1 MMWRHRSGLPAVVE
15 GSAAFGRWQDGNAAD
30 METVSTAQRILPEV
44 AVVDLAAHRSRGG
57 GAAIDLAHR
66 VGPEAVIA
74 EVEAA
79 GLRGRGGAGF
89 PTGTKWR
96 TVADNRSQSFPS
108 TVVVNVAEGEPA
120 TFKDRTL
127 VTRDPYSVIEG
138 ALVAAIAVGADTVV
152 IAAKEKFH
160 RAVDRLRTAADE
172 IVAAR
177 WSPEVSLEVVTGP
190 DRYLFGE
197 ETALLEVVGGRPPF
211 PRIAPP
217 YREGSE
223 SAAAPAST
231 RFAGPTTGTQS
242 PPTLVNNAETFANVG
257 PILCHGADDF
267 RSVGTEDTPGT
278 LLVTIVGAT
287 ARHGVAEL
295 PAGVT
300 LREAIEIIGEGSRPG
315 RTITGAMSGV
325 ANPAVFGDGLDT
337 ELTHEAMSDVGSGL
351 GAAGFT
357 VFDDETDL
365 VAVAHGVSR
374 FLAVESCGQCEPCK
388 VDGMAIAESLDSLR
402 RSTGSPDLL
411 TVVDEKL
418 HTVAD
423 SARCYL
429 ATQHERTVRS
439 LFSAAPEAFDL
450 HSRGEVPA
458 TDAFLVAPVTDIS
471 DGRATLDERH
481 LDVSPDWSISG
492 DSGSAPADRI
502 DATRESG

>member
-1 MMWRHRSGLPAVVE
+1 
-15 GSAAFGRWQDGNAAD
+15 
-30 METVSTAQRILPEV
+30 METVSQAQRVLPEAAV
-44 AVVDLAAHRSRGG
+44 ADLAAHRSRGG

-74 EVEAA
+74 EIEAA

-96 TVADNRSQSFPS
+96 TVAENRSPSLPS
-108 TVVVNVAEGEPA
+108 TVVVNAAEGEPA

-127 VTRDPYSVIEG
+127 VSRDPYSVIEG
-138 ALVAAIAVGADTVV
+138 ALVAAVAVGADTAV
-152 IAAKEKFH
+152 IATKEKFH
-160 RAVDRLRTAADE
+160 RAVDRLQAAVDE
-172 IVAAR
+172 IVAAG
-177 WSPEVSLEVVTGP
+177 WSPDVSLEVVTGP

-197 ETALLEVVGGRPPF
+197 ETALLEVIGGRPPF

-223 SAAAPAST
+223 SAVAPAST
-231 RFAGPTTGTQS
+231 RFAGPSTETKS
-242 PPTLVNNAETFANVG
+242 PPTLVNNAETLANIG
-257 PILCHGADDF
+257 PILRHGADEF
-267 RSVGTEDTPGT
+267 RLTGTGDTPGT
-278 LLVTIVGAT
+278 LLVTVVGAT

-300 LREAIEIIGEGSRPG
+300 LREAIETIGEGSRPG
-315 RTITGAMSGV
+315 RRITGAMSGV
-325 ANPAVFGDGLDT
+325 ANPALFGDALDT
-337 ELTHEAMSDVGSGL
+337 ELSHDAMSAVGSGL

-388 VDGMAIAESLDSLR
+388 VDGLAIAESLDSLR
-402 RSTGSPDLL
+402 RSAGSPELL

-429 ATQHERTVRS
+429 ATQHEKTVRS
-439 LFSAAPEAFDL
+439 LFSAAPEIFEL
-450 HSRGEVPA
+450 HSKGEVPA
-458 TDAFLVAPVTDIS
+458 ADAFLVAPVTDIS
-471 DGRATLDERH
+471 DGRASLDTGH
-481 LDVSPDWSISG
+481 LEVSADWTNTA